1 MLRTEDKVPK
11 RRRRKGAKD
20 TPATVYLKP
29 QEGRKDDVEIRESLA
44 SLGVILLMLLTT
56 ASMFTYIY
64 SSVFISGERHF
75 KKSFKNDDGCSEHI

>member
-1 MLRTEDKVPK
+1 MKMLRTEDKVPK

-56 ASMFTYIY
+56 ASMFTYI
-64 SSVFISGERHF
+64 SVERYF
-75 KKSFKNDDGCSEHI
+75 KKTVLNMMMMDGSEHI

>member
-1 MLRTEDKVPK
+1 MPRTEDKVPK

-20 TPATVYLKP
+20 TQSTVYLKP

-56 ASMFTYIY
+56 ASMFTYI
-64 SSVFISGERHF
+64 SVERYF
-75 KKSFKNDDGCSEHI
+75 KKTVLNMMMMMDGSEHI

>member
-1 MLRTEDKVPK
+1 MPRTEDKVPK
-11 RRRRKGAKD
+11 RRRRMGAKD
-20 TPATVYLKP
+20 TPVYLKP

-64 SSVFISGERHF
+64 S
-75 KKSFKNDDGCSEHI
+75 

>member
-11 RRRRKGAKD
+11 RRRRMGAKD

-56 ASMFTYIY
+56 ASMFTYI
-64 SSVFISGERHF
+64 SVERYF
-75 KKSFKNDDGCSEHI
+75 KKTVLNMMMMDGSEHI

>member
-1 MLRTEDKVPK
+1 MLRTEDNVPK

-56 ASMFTYIY
+56 ASMFSYIY
-64 SSVFISGERHF
+64 SRLFFHRFSLNSRIGEIHLLA
-75 KKSFKNDDGCSEHI
+75 K